1 MLGVSQLSLLH
12 IHLTVTESMLNAPG
26 SESNNV
32 VVSRMRS
39 VTLPVSYLRWS
50 ALSAGFPEFARGG
63 MRIRSKGV
71 ERSSNQSEWHG
82 LCPWVST
89 RRQLY
94 GGRSTEGPLVEFGL
108 FSHHNAIWL
117 APNKSC

>member
-1 MLGVSQLSLLH
+1 MLGVSHLSLLP

-71 ERSSNQSEWHG
+71 ERSSNQSECMG
-82 LCPWVST
+82 FARGYLPGVSYMGAAQQKDRLSNLGSSHT
-89 RRQLY
+89 IIQ
-94 GGRSTEGPLVEFGL
+94 FG
-108 FSHHNAIWL
+108 
-117 APNKSC
+117 